1 MMFSLL
7 KGLLHL
13 FPVLVFYYFQAENKV
28 ENESDEGDKIQD
40 GENEKSSEKEQD
52 SEVSEDIK
60 PGDLGQSFWERV
72 SLGLT
77 DSEEVLVIGVEIP
90 CS

>member
-1 MMFSLL
+1 M
-7 KGLLHL
+7 
-13 FPVLVFYYFQAENKV
+13 

-60 PGDLGQSFWERV
+60 PGDLGQSFWERF

-77 DSEEVLVIGVEIP
+77 DSEEVLVIGIEIP
-90 CS
+90 CSWNFL